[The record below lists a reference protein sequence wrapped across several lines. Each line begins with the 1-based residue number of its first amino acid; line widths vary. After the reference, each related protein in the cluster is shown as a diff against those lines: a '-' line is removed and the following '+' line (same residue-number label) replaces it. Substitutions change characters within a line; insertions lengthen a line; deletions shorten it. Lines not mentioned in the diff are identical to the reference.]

1 MNWVDWVVLALT
13 AVSVV
18 AGLFD
23 GFVKTVL
30 SFVGV
35 LAAFFLSPRLAPP
48 IGDFFDKWLDPRI
61 AHIVGFVAAFALVL
75 AVFGLIT
82 WLLRKSLEKLS
93 LSWID
98 RLLGGGVGLV
108 RAAVVLGIFAMLADA
123 AGSFSATRGSK
134 TYPLTLQC
142 GKALVQLI
150 PDDAKEKLR
159 GRLSGKGAGEK
170 SDTRN
175 ESKDASKDGG
185 II

>member
-1 MNWVDWVVLALT
+1 VNWVDWVILALA

-48 IGDFFDKWLDPRI
+48 IGDFFDKWLDPKI

-75 AVFGLIT
+75 VVFGLVT

-98 RLLGGGVGLV
+98 RLLGGALGLV
-108 RAAVVLGIFAMLADA
+108 RAAAVLGILAVLADA

-134 TYPLTLQC
+134 TYPLTLRC

-159 GRLSGKGAGEK
+159 GRLSEK
-170 SDTRN
+170 RASEKKDTKN
-175 ESKDASKDGG
+175 ESNDGG
-185 II
+185 VI